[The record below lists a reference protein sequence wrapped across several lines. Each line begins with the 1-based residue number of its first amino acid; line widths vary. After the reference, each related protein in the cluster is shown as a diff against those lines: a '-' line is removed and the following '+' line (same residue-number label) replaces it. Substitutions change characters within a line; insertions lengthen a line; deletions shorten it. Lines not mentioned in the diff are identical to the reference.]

1 MQALQNYET
10 ELKKAFS
17 KIEQDLER
25 HKGVFKRLESELEAV
40 KEFESPNYTEALQ
53 AEIERDSALYRAIR
67 DYYEQELFPENGD
80 SINQHCQGVRAAINA
95 VYNLGFAQG
104 YTKGAQDAQQK
115 AEKAERR

>member
-1 MQALQNYET
+1 MQALNNFESEMQ
-10 ELKKAFS
+10 KAFS
-17 KIEQDLER
+17 KMEEDLDRHKAVFERLER
-25 HKGVFKRLESELEAV
+25 ELEAV
-40 KEFESPNYTEALQ
+40 KGFEAPDYNQ
-53 AEIERDSALYRAIR
+53 AIAAAVERDSTLYRAIR

-104 YTKGAQDAQQK
+104 YTKGAQDAQQQ